1 MHGLIT
7 GGTGFLGSAL
17 RNAFDAQFTVLT
29 RNPQHEHDIATLD
42 TVKNDQKFDFI
53 INFAGEPIAERR
65 WNKNIKQEIY
75 NSRVETTHDLVS
87 LINRLEKKPSVIISG
102 SAIGYYGHTEQDCSE
117 DSPPESIFISKLC
130 QDWEQAILP
139 VTDMGIRLCIVR
151 TGVVLA
157 RGKGML
163 GKLELPFK
171 LCVGGKIGSGNQVIS
186 WIHIEDYINI
196 VVSMLHNP
204 EMQGVY
210 NATAPRPA
218 TNLQFV
224 KALAKVMHRPALIPI
239 PAFAVKLL
247 FGEMG
252 ESLLLQGQKV
262 LPVRLLTQ
270 GFAFKYT
277 DISQA
282 LRNLM

>member
-17 RNAFDAQFTVLT
+17 RDTFDAQFTVLT
-29 RNPQHEHDIATLD
+29 RNPQHEHDIISLAKIKD
-42 TVKNDQKFDFI
+42 DQKFDFI

-65 WNKNIKQEIY
+65 WDKHLKQEIY
-75 NSRVETTHDLVS
+75 NSRVETTHELVA
-87 LINRLEKKPSVIISG
+87 LVKRLETKPAVIISG
-102 SAIGYYGHTEQDCSE
+102 SAIGYYGYNEHECSE
-117 DSPPESIFISKLC
+117 ETPPQQVFISELC
-130 QDWEQAILP
+130 QDWEQAIIP
-139 VTDMGIRLCIVR
+139 VADLGVRLCIIR

-171 LCVGGKIGSGNQVIS
+171 LCLGGKIGSGNQVIS

-196 VVSMLHNP
+196 IVSMLHNP
-204 EMQGVY
+204 EMHGVY
-210 NATAPRPA
+210 NATAPTPV
-218 TNLQFV
+218 TNKQFV
-224 KALAKVMHRPALIPI
+224 KALAKVMHRPALIPM
-239 PAFAVKLL
+239 PAFAVNML

-252 ESLLLQGQKV
+252 DALLLHGQKV
-262 LPVRLLTQ
+262 LPTRLIKQ